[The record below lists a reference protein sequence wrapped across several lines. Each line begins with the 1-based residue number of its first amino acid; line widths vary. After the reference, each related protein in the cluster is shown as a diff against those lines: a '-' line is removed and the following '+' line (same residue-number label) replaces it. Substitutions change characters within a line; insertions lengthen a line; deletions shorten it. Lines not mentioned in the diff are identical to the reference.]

1 MRLSNVECSICGK
14 IWREPSQ
21 RMREGKTCSKTCSS
35 IKGYLNGNRKETGIE
50 LKLQELLVSLN
61 IEFETQK
68 PLVGVTIA
76 DIFIYPNV
84 AIFAD
89 GEYWHSGEA
98 KELRDETKTKKLEKH
113 HYVVLRL
120 GESEINQNIDLV
132 KEKILSA
139 YAKRKASK
147 IL

>member
-1 MRLSNVECSICGK
+1 MRLPSVECGICGK

-21 RMREGKTCSKTCSS
+21 RMREGKTCSKLCSS
-35 IKGYLNGNRKETGIE
+35 IKGYLSGDRRETGIE

-61 IEFETQK
+61 IPFETQK
-68 PLVGVTIA
+68 PLLGVTVA

-89 GEYWHSGEA
+89 GTYWHKNNS
-98 KELRDETKTKKLEKH
+98 RDQKKTNILKKH

-120 GESEINQNIDLV
+120 TEEEINKKVDLV
-132 KEKILSA
+132 KNKVTYAYSCRKIKKIL
-139 YAKRKASK
+139 
-147 IL
+147 